1 MTKKLQI
8 KSWLLML
15 CMMLGAGS
23 VWADTYVQLTS
34 VADIDETAEY
44 VLGIDGTGFHYTGTS
59 SWGKVALPT
68 AETPLYYTL
77 TKAADGTSF
86 TAKTTIGGTVYYL
99 QIPTT
104 NTFDMAT
111 TTATNSDIVI
121 GTTKVAETN
130 YAVANKAT
138 TDRHLRVNGTSGLRS
153 YAGTTGTMAFFYKRV
168 ATTTPTVSFIT
179 ASKFIAV
186 GETYTQTA
194 VVQNASGVTVSYS
207 SSNTAVA
214 TVNASTGLV
223 KAVSAGTTTITG
235 TITVGGTTYTGT
247 YTVEVVAVEDGV
259 FDFSGEY
266 DYGSGAMK
274 NGTNMEDGSVFTA
287 GNITLTTS
295 GSCAWYATG
304 GAFRVYSGA
313 SFTVAAPAGYVINTI
328 DFEGTQNLADV
339 TISSGTLTGSGTA
352 ATWTGAAQTVTITR
366 GTVNPF
372 YSKITVTYGTAPD
385 VAAPVS
391 SVLTETYSTAQ
402 TVTLTCDT
410 ESADI
415 YYTTD
420 GSEPS
425 ATSGTKYT
433 TPINVAATTT
443 LKAVAVKGDVASTV
457 LSVTITIPTITYASI
472 AALKTAAPTE
482 PVILQLT
489 DAQVYYKNSS
499 TDLYVGDASG
509 ALDFYKA
516 GLNYSAGT
524 VLNGSLVVTG
534 YTVYKSLPEITG
546 VADNQLTATEGTL
559 APAVVTADDVTL
571 ADYECQLVQVRGT
584 YTVDGSNTYVDDL
597 LIYNKFNKTLPEE
610 LADGVDIVVTG
621 IVVPFNDAPELAIT
635 ALTIPDGTVPSAPTL
650 SLVGQ
655 TIDPAEVYFV
665 NAQSVAAN
673 VAAGTVV
680 YYTTDGSE
688 PTTASTVYAEPI
700 TITQTTTVK
709 AIAVKDGETSEVATL
724 TVNIYGGG
732 SGLNGD
738 VDGNGSITIADVTK
752 LVNIILGKE

>member
-1 MTKKLQI
+1 
-8 KSWLLML
+8 ML
-15 CMMLGAGS
+15 CMMLGAGN
-23 VWADTYVQLTS
+23 VWAADVTEDVTLSNGTFSTDHITWTLGGITIQQTKGSSSTAVSSSYVSAPRVYKGHIL
-34 VADIDETAEY
+34 
-44 VLGIDGTGFHYTGTS
+44 
-59 SWGKVALPT
+59 
-68 AETPLYYTL
+68 
-77 TKAADGTSF
+77 SF
-86 TAKTTIGGTVYYL
+86 TAASGYMIKSISITYSNSYFGNSMTAGTELSGSTVTDNTTEVARTWATTSGGTHVVSAVNSSGLSTIYIQNVASGSNVQLRFTQLTITYEKTTSAESATASFADSAPSVMVGSTY
-99 QIPTT
+99 T
-104 NTFDMAT
+104 NT
-111 TTATNSDIVI
+111 
-121 GTTKVAETN
+121 
-130 YAVANKAT
+130 
-138 TDRHLRVNGTSGLRS
+138 L
-153 YAGTTGTMAFFYKRV
+153 
-168 ATTTPTVSFIT
+168 TTTPSSL
-179 ASKFIAV
+179 A
-186 GETYTQTA
+186 
-194 VVQNASGVTVSYS
+194 VSYS
-207 SSNTAVA
+207 SSDEDVA

-223 KAVSAGTTTITG
+223 TGISAGSVLITATWAAQTI
-235 TITVGGTTYTGT
+235 GGTSYLAGSAN
-247 YTVEVVAVEDGV
+247 YQLVVVGAIEDGV
-259 FDFSGEY
+259 FDFSLNQ
-266 DYGSGAMK
+266 DYGSGYEHSSVK
-274 NGTNMEDGSVFTA
+274 VQEGTWTAGSVTMLTAGRNCWFTDGTTFRLYAASGDNAAGSMTFSVPAGQIIASIEFTA
-287 GNITLTTS
+287 KEIALT
-295 GSCAWYATG
+295 
-304 GAFRVYSGA
+304 
-313 SFTVAAPAGYVINTI
+313 
-328 DFEGTQNLADV
+328 ADRGEL
-339 TISSGTLTGSGTA
+339 SDK
-352 ATWTGAAQTVTITR
+352 TWTGAAQTVVFTSTA
-366 GTVNPF
+366 TTNV
-372 YSKITVTYGTAPD
+372 SKIVVTLGTAPD
-385 VAAPVS
+385 VATPVS
-391 SVLTETYSTAQ
+391 SVLTGTYSTAQ

-443 LKAVAVKGDVASTV
+443 IKAVAVKGGVASTV
-457 LSVTITIPTITYASI
+457 LSLTITIPTTTYTSI

-489 DAQVYYKNSS
+489 NAQVYYKNGS

-597 LIYNKFNKTLPEE
+597 AIYNKFGKTLPEE
-610 LADGVDIVVTG
+610 LADGVEIVVTG
-621 IVVPFNDAPELAIT
+621 IVVPFNDAPELLIT

-680 YYTTDGSE
+680 YYTTDGSV
-688 PTTASTVYAEPI
+688 PTTASTVYSEPI
-700 TITQTTTVK
+700 TIDKTTTVK